1 MLDIISHR
9 GTTNQNHNE
18 ILNALHPPRCSLVK
32 MQAVRSVVEIVEKSE
47 PSYTAGESV
56 KWCRCC
62 GKQSGGSLRL
72 THRIITLSSNS
83 VLDTN
88 PQESKAGI

>member
-56 KWCRCC
+56 KWCSPGQQAVPQK
-62 GKQSGGSLRL
+62 GKQ
-72 THRIITLSSNS
+72 
-83 VLDTN
+83 VL
-88 PQESKAGI
+88 